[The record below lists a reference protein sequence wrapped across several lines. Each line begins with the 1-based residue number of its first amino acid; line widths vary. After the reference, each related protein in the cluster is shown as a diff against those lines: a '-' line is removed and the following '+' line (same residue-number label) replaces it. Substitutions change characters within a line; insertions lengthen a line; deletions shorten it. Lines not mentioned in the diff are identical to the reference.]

1 MKGKKK
7 LLTLP
12 LAAAMVL
19 SLAVPA
25 VAAEETAGPEESAK
39 AAFTDVAAD
48 AWYAP
53 AVSYVTGEG
62 IMNGTGEAV
71 FSPDMTVTRGMV
83 YQTLYNMAGRPA
95 VAEAATFHDVAGKWY
110 ADAAA
115 WAEDEGLTAGTGQG
129 AFDGERAMTRQEL
142 GKVFADYAD
151 AQGAHAAN
159 ADLSAYTDAASV
171 ADWAR
176 DGVERA
182 VALGLLSGNQNR
194 LSPAGTAQRSELAQL
209 LMNFGALSFES
220 PAEAY
225 IQAHADDFFL
235 TGKTE
240 YTIQGMMVSKE
251 TSFHNELENVDY
263 TATDDGESV
272 VLKGTV
278 GEQWVTKIDKVLET
292 YTKADGTALTAEDFT
307 GSKDTFIDLK
317 TKAEPDTNFA
327 CFVPADVRLTV
338 NTAWGDV
345 LHVNDPSSEH
355 GYGDYLVCPNKDG
368 APDFSDVW
376 VVNGAVFPNTY
387 DVTRGPVVGSVAAV
401 EKYGNLDLDIKP
413 EALYTAGLEL
423 GDVLDVTVNGVSLEI
438 PFCTAYSDVNTGEN
452 VVRDNQESDILVVAI
467 NMGDFAG
474 TYGVEEGDVV
484 SFTLAEKAGYL
495 GQYQA
500 HQLQRTNERSDYAS
514 DEVFANF
521 RPVVLGD
528 IAEGVLYRT
537 SSPVNPEIGRAA
549 YADDLIEKA
558 GVKTVV
564 NLADN
569 DEAIQGYF
577 AAEGFDSP
585 YYKSLYEAGSV
596 VALNMGVDYKSEDF
610 QSKLKT
616 GLEFIIAHEGPYAI
630 HCNEGKDR
638 AGFTAILLE
647 ALMGASQEEIVADYM
662 VSYENYYHVEKG
674 SEQYDLISEVA
685 VGMIRDLAGLEKD
698 ADLSEVDLQKA
709 AEDYLTGIGLTAD
722 QISALTARLSTPIE
736 G

>member
-25 VAAEETAGPEESAK
+25 MAAEETASPEESAK

-292 YTKADGTALTAEDFT
+292 YTKADGTALTEEDFT

-564 NLADN
+564 NLADS

-647 ALMGASQEEIVADYM
+647 ALMGASQDEIVADYM

-685 VGMIRDLAGLEKD
+685 VGMLRDLAGLEKD
-698 ADLSEVDLQKA
+698 VDLSEVDLQKA

>member
-1 MKGKKK
+1 M
-7 LLTLP
+7 LLAPAHL
-12 LAAAMVL
+12 LQL
-19 SLAVPA
+19 SNSKYLCGPA
-25 VAAEETAGPEESAK
+25 HRCRRRAAEGAPHVFWPSTAALRK
-39 AAFTDVAAD
+39 Q
-48 AWYAP
+48 P
-53 AVSYVTGEG
+53 AH
-62 IMNGTGEAV
+62 ALRL
-71 FSPDMTVTRGMV
+71 PDK
-83 YQTLYNMAGRPA
+83 QPS
-95 VAEAATFHDVAGKWY
+95 
-110 ADAAA
+110 AAA

-194 LSPAGTAQRSELAQL
+194 LSPTGTAQRSELAQL

-278 GEQWVTKIDKVLET
+278 GEQWVTKQSKGQET
-292 YTKADGTALTAEDFT
+292 DTTAGGTALTAEDFT

-564 NLADN
+564 NLADS

-647 ALMGASQEEIVADYM
+647 ALMGATQDEIVADYM

>member
-53 AVSYVTGEG
+53 AVSYVTEEG

-95 VAEAATFHDVAGKWY
+95 VAEEATFHDVAGKWY

-129 AFDGERAMTRQEL
+129 AFDGERAMSRQEL

-176 DGVERA
+176 DGVEWA

-194 LSPAGTAQRSELAQL
+194 LSPTGTAQRSELAQL

-564 NLADN
+564 NLADS

-647 ALMGASQEEIVADYM
+647 ALMGASQDEIVADYM

-685 VGMIRDLAGLEKD
+685 VGMLRDLAGLEKD

-722 QISALTARLSTPIE
+722 QISALTARLSTPVA

>member
-1 MKGKKK
+1 MKEKKRI
-7 LLTLP
+7 LPLT
-12 LAAAMVL
+12 LAAAMAL
-19 SLAVPA
+19 SLAVP
-25 VAAEETAGPEESAK
+25 VAAVEEKVGSAQVQSGDG
-39 AAFTDVAAD
+39 FTDVAEN

-53 AVSYVTGEG
+53 AVAYVAEKD
-62 IMNGTGEAV
+62 IMTGTGGAA
-71 FSPDMTVTRGMV
+71 FSPALTVTRGMV

-95 VAEAATFHDVAGKWY
+95 VAEAATFQDVSGKWY

-115 WAEDEGLTAGTGQG
+115 WAEDEGLTTGVGNG
-129 AFDGERAMTRQEL
+129 AFGGDQDMTRQEL

-151 AQGAHAAN
+151 GQGAHAAN
-159 ADLSAYTDAASV
+159 ADLSGYADAASV

-182 VALGLLSGNQNR
+182 VALGILSGSGSTLN
-194 LSPAGTAQRSELAQL
+194 PGGTAQRAELAQM
-209 LMNFGALSFES
+209 LMNFGALSFEL
-220 PAEAY
+220 PGEDY
-225 IQAHADDFFL
+225 IKAHADDFFL

-251 TSFHNELENVDY
+251 TSFHNDLENVDY
-263 TATDDGESV
+263 TAVDDGESV
-272 VLKGTV
+272 VLRGTV
-278 GEQWVTKIDKVLET
+278 GEQWVTKLSKVLET
-292 YTKADGTALTAEDFT
+292 YTKSDGTALRAEDFT
-307 GSKDTFIDLK
+307 ASKDTFLDLR

-345 LHVNDPSSEH
+345 LHVNDPSAEH

-368 APDFSDVW
+368 KPDFSDVW
-376 VVNGAVFPNTY
+376 VVNGAIFANTY
-387 DVTRGPVVGSVAAV
+387 DVSRGPVVGSVAAV

-423 GDVLDVTVNGVSLEI
+423 GDVLDVTVNGYSLEI

-452 VVRDNQESDILVVAI
+452 VVRDNQESDILVVAV

-474 TYGVEEGDVV
+474 TYGVEVGDVV

-558 GVKTVV
+558 GVRTVL

-585 YYKSLYEAGSV
+585 YYKGLYESGSV

-616 GLEFIIAHEGPYAI
+616 GLEFMISHKGPYAF

-662 VSYENYYHVEKG
+662 VSYENYYHVKKG
-674 SEQYDLISEVA
+674 SEQYKLISEVA
-685 VGMIRDLAGLEKD
+685 VGMLRDLAGLEKD
-698 ADLSEVDLQKA
+698 ADLSKVDLRKA
-709 AEDYLTGIGLTAD
+709 AEDYLSAIGLTGE
-722 QISALTARLSTPIE
+722 QIDALKTNLSTPVA
-736 G
+736 